1 MSAQAVYVLWLR
13 DMKWFLRARA
23 RIISTFVMP
32 FFFLTILGVGLGG
45 MIQMPGGE
53 SFIDW
58 LAPGIV
64 GMAILFSATMSG
76 VSVLWDKQ
84 FGFMKEILVA
94 PVSRLS
100 IMLGKTFGGATTSI
114 IQGLLL
120 FFIAGLIGVKM
131 PGVAGF
137 LLAFLFMVIL
147 ALGFVSLGLAI
158 ASRLD
163 DPVAFPI
170 VMNFLVMPLFFLSGA
185 FFMINTAPGWL
196 QTFAYFNPVTYG
208 VDGLRGAILGGSY
221 SQFPLWLDFA
231 VLAIFSLLMILLGA
245 YLFKKTKA

>member
-13 DMKWFLRARA
+13 DMKWFLRAKA

-32 FFFLTILGVGLGG
+32 FLWLAIFGIGLGSL
-45 MIQMPGGE
+45 IQMPGGGNY
-53 SFIDW
+53 IDF
-58 LAPGIV
+58 LAPAVV
-64 GMAILFSATMSG
+64 GMAILFGATMSG

-94 PVSRLS
+94 PVSRIS

-120 FFIAGLIGVKM
+120 LFVAGLIGAKM
-131 PGVAGF
+131 PGIAGF
-137 LLAFLFMVIL
+137 FLAFLFMVIM

-158 ASRLD
+158 ASRIE
-163 DPVAFPI
+163 DPVAFPV
-170 VMNFLVMPLFFLSGA
+170 VMNFLIMPLFFVSGSFYIISA
-185 FFMINTAPGWL
+185 VPGWL
-196 QTFAYFNPVTYG
+196 QTLTYINPVSYG
-208 VDGLRGAILGGSY
+208 IDGLRGAITGS

-231 VLAIFSLLMILLGA
+231 VLALFSSCMILLGA
-245 YLFKKTKA
+245 YLFKKMKA

>member
-1 MSAQAVYVLWLR
+1 
-13 DMKWFLRARA
+13 MKWFLRAKA
-23 RIISTFVMP
+23 RLISTFVMP
-32 FFFLTILGVGLGG
+32 FLFLGVLGMGLGS
-45 MIQMPGGE
+45 MIQMPGGG
-53 SFIDW
+53 SFIDF
-58 LAPGIV
+58 LAPAVV

-94 PVSRLS
+94 PVSRMS
-100 IMLGKTFGGATTSI
+100 IMLGKAFGGATTSI

-120 FFIAGLIGVKM
+120 LFVSGLIGAKM

-137 LLAFLFMVIL
+137 FLALLFMVIL

-158 ASRLD
+158 ASRIE
-163 DPVAFPI
+163 DPVAFPV

-185 FFMINTAPGWL
+185 FYLISTAPGWL
-196 QTFAYFNPVTYG
+196 QTLTYVNPVTYG
-208 VDGLRGAILGGSY
+208 VDGLRGAILGT

-231 VLAIFSLLMILLGA
+231 VLGVFSILMVLLGA
-245 YLFKKTKA
+245 YLFKKMKA